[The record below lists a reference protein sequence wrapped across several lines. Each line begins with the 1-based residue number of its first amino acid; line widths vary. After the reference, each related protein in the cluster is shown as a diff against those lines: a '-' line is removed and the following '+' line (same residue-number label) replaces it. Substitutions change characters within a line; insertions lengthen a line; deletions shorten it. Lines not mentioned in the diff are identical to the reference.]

1 MYRSVIH
8 DCKHTWL
15 IFVSFPFLPVLLA
28 VIFPYPFLLSVLV
41 VTLSLSPGSGKNG
54 RTKHRREQG
63 SLGVWAGG
71 FVGQPAG
78 HTKRVRTRE
87 RKQKGDAEPE
97 RCKRDPGYG
106 CGCCRGSRER
116 GRDEEG
122 NSVNTRSCFVIHS
135 CRTFALTPLAF
146 YSPALSS
153 ACPPFTPRTP
163 ISIPENF

>member
-1 MYRSVIH
+1 MQFAN
-8 DCKHTWL
+8 DNWL
-15 IFVSFPFLPVLLA
+15 IFVSFPFLPVLLS

-41 VTLSLSPGSGKNG
+41 VTLSLS
-54 RTKHRREQG
+54 REWEKRQNKASEGAGLIG
-63 SLGVWAGG
+63 SLSWRLCRA
-71 FVGQPAG
+71 ASW
-78 HTKRVRTRE
+78 TYKESKNERERE

-122 NSVNTRSCFVIHS
+122 NGVNTRSCFVIHS